1 MRAAAIRRRPV
12 ARRARPPR
20 RPALVKPATARAR
33 SRRPAAVLLALLIAA
48 LLWWRLHPAEK
59 PAPTAPPVHAV
70 AAAQVLPPVLHR
82 KPAPPKRASRDLLLA
97 AVRERAASL
106 RSCAS
111 RPGAPARLPARLHV
125 ARSGAMR
132 SIDFPGAPPS
142 KSVGDCVREATMR
155 WDFSGLELPADL
167 ELLVTLSF

>member
-1 MRAAAIRRRPV
+1 MRAVAIRRRPV
-12 ARRARPPR
+12 ARRVWPPR
-20 RPALVKPATARAR
+20 RPVLARPATARAR
-33 SRRPAAVLLALLIAA
+33 SRWPAAVLLALLIAA

-59 PAPTAPPVHAV
+59 PAPAPAAPPH

-97 AVRERAASL
+97 AVRERAASP

-132 SIDFPGAPPS
+132 SIDFPGALPS
-142 KSVGDCVREATMR
+142 KSAGDCVREAAMR
-155 WDFSGLELPADL
+155 WDFSGLDLPAHL
-167 ELLVTLSF
+167 ALPVTLSS

>member
-1 MRAAAIRRRPV
+1 MRGRLRP
-12 ARRARPPR
+12 AR
-20 RPALVKPATARAR
+20 RPALARPAKARAR
-33 SRRPAAVLLALLIAA
+33 SRWPAGVLLALLVAA

-59 PAPTAPPVHAV
+59 PAPTARAVHAV

-82 KPAPPKRASRDLLLA
+82 TPVPAKRASRDLLLA

-106 RSCAS
+106 RACAS

-125 ARSGAMR
+125 GRSGAMR

-142 KSVGDCVREATMR
+142 KPVGDCVREAAMR